1 MYLAYSL
8 LTLLLF
14 VVVSP
19 YFVYQAIRYKKYIGS
34 LGQRLGYL
42 PISFNVDGEESIWIH
57 AVSVGE
63 ALTARALAEDLKAR
77 YPRLRLFL
85 STTTMAGQEVARR
98 SLHHVDAVFYF
109 PFDWAFIVR
118 RTLNIVKP
126 RVFIMMETEIW
137 PNLLRVCRKRG
148 VKMVVINGRISSR
161 SYPRYRLIRPFF
173 RRVLADVD
181 RFCMQSEE
189 SARRLVDLGA
199 DPARVTVT
207 GSLKFDSLE
216 VPTAAAHGR
225 PRERVLRFF
234 RISPNRPVIIAGSTI
249 RGEEAAVLRAFARMK
264 TTMPNALA
272 IVAPRQAERFG
283 EVERLSREAG
293 FVTARRSELAIDA
306 EPRADVVV
314 LDSLGELAQLY
325 QVATA
330 VFVGGSLVNQ
340 GGHNILEPAMFG
352 KPIVFGPYMQNFQE
366 IADAF
371 ITNGAAMQ
379 VQSDRELDEALLTLV
394 TDPGAARAAWSGG
407 AGACRGQSRREEQD
421 ARGHRRSPA
430 AGQCATRRRC
440 PSLPIGALIHVL
452 GSMYSAVAV
461 WRRRWYAREPS
472 RRARLSRPV
481 ISVGNLSV
489 GGSGKTPVVG
499 YIARLLLEAGER
511 PAILTRGYGRRRGA
525 EGHHR
530 LGRHGDPRRHR
541 FVGRRAAD
549 AGPCAA
555 GRRGVVGD
563 SRYDAGR
570 LAESELGAT
579 VHVLDD
585 GFQHLQVARDV
596 DLLLLSEEDLSDRP
610 LPGGRLS
617 EPLTAAAVADAAL
630 VVGRLC
636 ERGGSCGEDGRDWN
650 GVPGDPHAGGAA
662 YHCESVR
669 LRRGAVAVPRVCDGR
684 DCPARALF
692 FRCRGRGVGPRG
704 LDGLSRPPSLLA
716 SRHQAHRGR
725 GAGGRGAPSC

>member
-8 LTLLLF
+8 LTLVLF

-19 YFVYQAIRYKKYIGS
+19 YFVYQAIRYRKYVGS

-118 RTLNIVKP
+118 RTLDIVRP
-126 RVFIMMETEIW
+126 RVFIMMETELW

-173 RRVLADVD
+173 RHVLADVD

-216 VPTAAAHGR
+216 VPAAAAHGR

-234 RISPNRPVIIAGSTI
+234 RISPNRPVIVAGSTS
-249 RGEEAAVLRAFARMK
+249 RGEEAAVLRAFARMRA
-264 TTMPNALA
+264 TMPNALA

-293 FVTARRSELAIDA
+293 FVTARRSELPIDA

-352 KPIVFGPYMQNFQE
+352 KPIVFGPHMQNFQE

-371 ITNGAAMQ
+371 VTNGAAMQ
-379 VQSDRELDEALLTLV
+379 VQSERELDEALLTLV
-394 TDPGAARAAWSGG
+394 TDP
-407 AGACRGQSRREEQD
+407 
-421 ARGHRRSPA
+421 
-430 AGQCATRRRC
+430 
-440 PSLPIGALIHVL
+440 V
-452 GSMYSAVAV
+452 
-461 WRRRWYAREPS
+461 
-472 RRARLSRPV
+472 RRARL
-481 ISVGNLSV
+481 
-489 GGSGKTPVVG
+489 
-499 YIARLLLEAGER
+499 
-511 PAILTRGYGRRRGA
+511 
-525 EGHHR
+525 
-530 LGRHGDPRRHR
+530 
-541 FVGRRAAD
+541 
-549 AGPCAA
+549 
-555 GRRGVVGD
+555 
-563 SRYDAGR
+563 
-570 LAESELGAT
+570 
-579 VHVLDD
+579 
-585 GFQHLQVARDV
+585 
-596 DLLLLSEEDLSDRP
+596 
-610 LPGGRLS
+610 
-617 EPLTAAAVADAAL
+617 
-630 VVGRLC
+630 
-636 ERGGSCGEDGRDWN
+636 
-650 GVPGDPHAGGAA
+650 GAA
-662 YHCESVR
+662 
-669 LRRGAVAVPRVCDGR
+669 
-684 DCPARALF
+684 ARAL
-692 FRCRGRGVGPRG
+692 VE
-704 LDGLSRPPSLLA
+704 A
-716 SRHQAHRGR
+716 NR
-725 GAGGRGAPSC
+725 GAKDKTLAVIADLLPPAGARPGGVVRPFRLVH